1 VRDDEDQISVAR
13 SPLEEIDVLRG
24 VRDGGVRASE
34 RAVFE
39 RVRDEVDEGHGEVG
53 EVGVDG
59 SEMRPE
65 VVGGARVGAD
75 LLV

>member
-1 VRDDEDQISVAR
+1 VRDDEDQTSVAR
-13 SPLEEIDVLRG
+13 SPLEEIDVVRG
-24 VRDGGVRASE
+24 VCDGGVRASE

-59 SEMRPE
+59 SEARPE
-65 VVGGARVGAD
+65 VVESARVGVD

>member
-1 VRDDEDQISVAR
+1 V
-13 SPLEEIDVLRG
+13 RG

-59 SEMRPE
+59 SEVQPE
-65 VVGGARVGAD
+65 VVGGARVDVD

>member
-13 SPLEEIDVLRG
+13 SPLEEVDVLRG

-39 RVRDEVDEGHGEVG
+39 RVRDEVDEGRGEVG
-53 EVGVDG
+53 DVCVDLRASIHAG
-59 SEMRPE
+59 
-65 VVGGARVGAD
+65 
-75 LLV
+75 

>member
-1 VRDDEDQISVAR
+1 VRDDEAQISVAR

-53 EVGVDG
+53 EVGVDE
-59 SEMRPE
+59 SEVRPE
-65 VVGGARVGAD
+65 VVGGARVGVD

>member
-1 VRDDEDQISVAR
+1 VRDDEDQMSVAR

-24 VRDGGVRASE
+24 VRDGDIGASE

-39 RVRDEVDEGHGEVG
+39 RVRDEVDEGHGDVG

-59 SEMRPE
+59 SDVRPE
-65 VVGGARVGAD
+65 FVGGARVCVD